1 MWWGIK
7 FAVDSE
13 EENDVG
19 WHDVGDD
26 MVVFEEDTD
35 ERQGILVQ
43 IKWVMKCSS
52 SMFMAKLSLQF
63 YDCLIYIV
71 LL

>member
-35 ERQGILVQ
+35 EWQGILVK
-43 IKWVMKCSS
+43 IKLLMKGVL
-52 SMFMAKLSLQF
+52 KLF
-63 YDCLIYIV
+63 NVYG
-71 LL
+71 

>member
-35 ERQGILVQ
+35 ERQGILGQ
-43 IKWVMKCSS
+43 GK
-52 SMFMAKLSLQF
+52 
-63 YDCLIYIV
+63 
-71 LL
+71 